1 MHCIF
6 RLLYKRPAETGIS
19 AVYRPTTN
27 NVAFNRTPH
36 FISGR
41 GACEWKGTLATIR
54 TILQLLSVLR
64 HLKQFWLL
72 KCKLKIL
79 SERLTLHSLITFLP
93 DRNVSTADKW
103 DLHHYEI
110 RYFFQ
115 IYYKLTKQTKA
126 CLVTCILGAQI
137 HHEIYLC
144 GLFDDRN
151 LYNNLLR
158 YLI

>member
-110 RYFFQ
+110 RYFSN
-115 IYYKLTKQTKA
+115 ILQTDKTDKS
-126 CLVTCILGAQI
+126 LPSHMYFGSPNSSWNIFMWPFRRQKPL
-137 HHEIYLC
+137 
-144 GLFDDRN
+144 
-151 LYNNLLR
+151 
-158 YLI
+158 